1 MIQRQRPA
9 KSSVEVILP
18 AAAIWGA
25 VSTHSR
31 AAGAVK
37 IPGRALL
44 VAVRHARAQVGLLV
58 CFGLHN
64 GLHNETAEQTAYR
77 PQRLEVSK

>member
-25 VSTHSR
+25 VSSR

-44 VAVRHARAQVGLLV
+44 VAVRHARVQVKLLV